1 MLFGAGL
8 VDAEGLRKID
18 LERDEEEVD
27 EVLVSVETVDIL

>member
-1 MLFGAGL
+1 MPKVCG
-8 VDAEGLRKID
+8 KIY